1 MGVIYKAIQQCCLDR
16 LVVSKQGNHV
26 LKFSPPKHMIENCLG
41 LPNGRDEDV
50 VVQFMPGENDGNCR
64 MG

>member
-16 LVVSKQGNHV
+16 LIVSKQGNHV
-26 LKFSPPKHMIENCLG
+26 LKFSPP
-41 LPNGRDEDV
+41 NGRDEDV
-50 VVQFMPGENDGNCR
+50 EVQFMLGENDGNCQ